1 MNTNKHS
8 KKVVHLPKFIQKN
21 HTAILFSLL
30 LFLMLPVTFV
40 HAQRLYTTDGVNVRA
55 KPNSSSKVLTSVSA
69 GTSVTKTG
77 RSGNWIAV
85 RVNGIKGYIYKSYLS
100 GSKNTS
106 TATVS
111 KSTFLPCSHYSK

>member
-1 MNTNKHS
+1 MRRCVIYEHKQTLEKS
-8 KKVVHLPKFIQKN
+8 CASAEIYTKE

-85 RVNGIKGYIYKSYLS
+85 RVRHKRLYLQILS
-100 GSKNTS
+100 VWK
-106 TATVS
+106 
-111 KSTFLPCSHYSK
+111 